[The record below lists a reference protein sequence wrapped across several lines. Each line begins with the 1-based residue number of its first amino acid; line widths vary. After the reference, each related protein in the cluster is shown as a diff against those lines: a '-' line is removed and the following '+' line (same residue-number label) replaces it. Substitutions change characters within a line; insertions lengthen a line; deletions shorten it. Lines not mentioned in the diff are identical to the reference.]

1 MGHYAAVESDAVGE
15 ELRLRRLL
23 TVSCAGGEAG
33 PSTESACPLCLQ
45 CVEELSALLRS
56 RALLLPSLKLL
67 LESPDARLHAMAL
80 EHVAAVA
87 QVCLPA

>member
-1 MGHYAAVESDAVGE
+1 MF
-15 ELRLRRLL
+15 
-23 TVSCAGGEAG
+23 TVSGAGGEAG

-67 LESPDARLHAMAL
+67 LESADARLHAAAL

-87 QVCLPA
+87 EVRPPACPYSASRA